1 MTEPSAAGWRRAI
14 APLLLASLMVN
25 MFLIGGVVGDRFAPE
40 PPPAPPP
47 IERAPSERLLMERV
61 PVERVQSEPAAPR
74 ARAPATPFR
83 DAIAQ
88 LPAEERRA
96 VNEGFTQRRQE
107 TRAARDRVAAARGRA
122 RELMAADPLDAAALS
137 AALAEMRAA
146 STALQNVTHTVLLET
161 APRLAADSRRKLAD
175 ALRAQ

>member
-1 MTEPSAAGWRRAI
+1 MTEPSAPGWRRAV

-25 MFLIGGVVGDRFAPE
+25 MFLIGGVVGDHFAPG

-47 IERAPSERLLMERV
+47 VEHAPSERVLAERAPSE
-61 PVERVQSEPAAPR
+61 PAAAR
-74 ARAPATPFR
+74 ARAAATPFR

-96 VNEGFTQRRQE
+96 VNQGFAQRRQE
-107 TRAARDRVAAARGRA
+107 TRAARDRVIAARGRA
-122 RELMAADPLDAAALS
+122 RELMAAEPLDATALS
-137 AALAEMRAA
+137 TALAEMRAA
-146 STALQNVTHTVLLET
+146 STALQNITHTVLLET
-161 APRLAADSRRKLAD
+161 APLLAAESRRKLAD